1 MSKSSDNPT
10 GWCLSAAFKWH
21 PVFEECIDPNS
32 LYNFWKQQETSAGDK
47 DSWADRRNH
56 KTPIKHEITACP
68 QTSLLIGL
76 FWQPEFGKV
85 TIRITTVHKCESFHV
100 LINADDNYSHSVH
113 QAHVRRTSGLS
124 LALSFNMAEAPERHL
139 LCNWSCTFAIFCL
152 IKEIQCEN
160 DYCTA

>member
-21 PVFEECIDPNS
+21 PIFEECIDPNR

-76 FWQPEFGKV
+76 FWKPEFGKV
-85 TIRITTVHKCESFHV
+85 TIRITIVHKCPFTCWSMLMTITVTPSITLMWGGLQDLAWCFHLTWRRHQRHICCV
-100 LINADDNYSHSVH
+100 IEPAHLPFSVRLKKSI
-113 QAHVRRTSGLS
+113 VRT
-124 LALSFNMAEAPERHL
+124 
-139 LCNWSCTFAIFCL
+139 
-152 IKEIQCEN
+152 

>member
-68 QTSLLIGL
+68 QTSLLIRL

-113 QAHVRRTSGLS
+113 QWGGLQDWAWRFHLTWQRLQRDICCVIDPAHLPFSV
-124 LALSFNMAEAPERHL
+124 
-139 LCNWSCTFAIFCL
+139 W
-152 IKEIQCEN
+152 
-160 DYCTA
+160 